1 MVFEKLFMKILNK
14 ERKPKQISILIIGLN
29 NSGKS
34 TIVNFFKNKD
44 DRKSISVPTIGFNIE
59 HFESEWKSFAFT
71 FSICYSYFSANEK
84 KILLWLWPSATVSN
98 QLEQIDRLFMFSML
112 IRFFLLSFHPIPS
125 QIKVFRLQLM
135 TWQVSGDIATCG
147 SIISKHVTVSCSWL
161 IPAIECDWVNIFSS
175 PWTKSN

>member
-59 HFESEWKSFAFT
+59 HFESKQRHPF
-71 FSICYSYFSANEK
+71 C
-84 KILLWLWPSATVSN
+84 LLFPRRN
-98 QLEQIDRLFMFSML
+98 
-112 IRFFLLSFHPIPS
+112 
-125 QIKVFRLQLM
+125 
-135 TWQVSGDIATCG
+135 
-147 SIISKHVTVSCSWL
+147 
-161 IPAIECDWVNIFSS
+161 
-175 PWTKSN
+175 

>member
-1 MVFEKLFMKILNK
+1 MKILNK

-84 KILLWLWPSATVSN
+84 KILL
-98 QLEQIDRLFMFSML
+98 
-112 IRFFLLSFHPIPS
+112 
-125 QIKVFRLQLM
+125 
-135 TWQVSGDIATCG
+135 
-147 SIISKHVTVSCSWL
+147 
-161 IPAIECDWVNIFSS
+161 
-175 PWTKSN
+175 

>member
-59 HFESEWKSFAFT
+59 HFESKWKT
-71 FSICYSYFSANEK
+71 FILSTFICDSRSRREENIFYDFD
-84 KILLWLWPSATVSN
+84 LLRTVSN
-98 QLEQIDRLFMFSML
+98 QLDSESIDYLCF
-112 IRFFLLSFHPIPS
+112 
-125 QIKVFRLQLM
+125 Q
-135 TWQVSGDIATCG
+135 C
-147 SIISKHVTVSCSWL
+147 
-161 IPAIECDWVNIFSS
+161 
-175 PWTKSN
+175 